1 MFILETLNFVVDI
14 LKVPSVLV
22 GLIALIGLVAQKKA
36 FSDVVKGT
44 IKTILGF
51 IVLGGGATVLVGS
64 LNPLG
69 GMFEHAFNIQGII
82 PNNEAIVSIALEK
95 YGASTA
101 LIMAFGMVAN
111 IVVARFTRL
120 KYIFLTG
127 HHTFYM
133 ACMIG
138 VILTVAGF
146 EGVGLVF
153 TGSLILG
160 LVMAFFPALA
170 QRYMRRITGT
180 DDIAF
185 GHFGTLGYVLS
196 GWIGSLCGK
205 GSRST
210 EEMNLPKNLSFLRE
224 SSISISLT
232 MMIIYLIMAVS
243 AGRDYVEA
251 TFSGG
256 QNYLV
261 YAIIMAITF
270 AAGVFII
277 LQGVR
282 LILAEIVPAFTGFS
296 EKLVPNARPAL
307 DCPVVYP
314 YAPNAV
320 LIGFLFSFL
329 GGLVGLFLLGQM
341 KLVLILPG
349 VVPHFF
355 TGATAGVFG
364 NATGGRRG
372 AMIGAFANGLL
383 ITFLPVLLLPV
394 LGAIGFANTRSRML
408 TLAQSVFCWATWRV
422 ICRRWLSR
430 GWWWRYSRYWWR
442 TTCWPKTKQRMPK
455 RRKIAERKNE
465 RNRNHPTGA
474 RHSRR
479 HAQILNPS
487 WLWSL
492 WRQHVGS
499 GNSGGS
505 VRRGDENR
513 PSRPG
518 LAGARLFRAVE
529 RPCGPRV
536 VQYPGD

>member
-1 MFILETLNFVVDI
+1 MFIQEALKFVVDI
-14 LKVPSVLV
+14 LKVPAILV
-22 GLIALIGLVAQKKA
+22 GLIALIGLLAQKKS

-51 IVLGGGATVLVGS
+51 IVLGGGAGVLVSS

-69 GMFEHAFNIQGII
+69 NMFEHAFNIQGII

-138 VILTVAGF
+138 IILTVAGF
-146 EGVGLVF
+146 EGVQLVF
-153 TGSLILG
+153 TGSLTLG
-160 LVMAFFPALA
+160 LVMAFFPAIA
-170 QRYMRRITGT
+170 QRYMRRITGN

-196 GWIGSLCGK
+196 GWIGSRVGK
-205 GSRST
+205 HSRST
-210 EEMNLPKNLSFLRE
+210 EEMDLPKNLSFLRD
-224 SSISISLT
+224 SSISISMT
-232 MMIIYLIMAVS
+232 MMIIYMILAVS
-243 AGRDYVEA
+243 AGQAYVEGQL
-251 TFSGG
+251 SGG

-261 YAIIMAITF
+261 YSIIQAITF

-341 KLVLILPG
+341 KMVLILPG

-372 AMIGAFANGLL
+372 AMLGAFANGLL

-394 LGAIGFANTRSRML
+394 LGALGFANTTFSDADFGVIGIVLGNMARFLSKEMIMVVIVAIFAVL
-408 TLAQSVFCWATWRV
+408 VAHNFLAK
-422 ICRRWLSR
+422 
-430 GWWWRYSRYWWR
+430 
-442 TTCWPKTKQRMPK
+442 PKAASDTESADK
-455 RRKIAERKNE
+455 
-465 RNRNHPTGA
+465 
-474 RHSRR
+474 
-479 HAQILNPS
+479 
-487 WLWSL
+487 
-492 WRQHVGS
+492 
-499 GNSGGS
+499 
-505 VRRGDENR
+505 
-513 PSRPG
+513 
-518 LAGARLFRAVE
+518 
-529 RPCGPRV
+529 
-536 VQYPGD
+536 

>member
-1 MFILETLNFVVDI
+1 MFIQETLRFVVDI
-14 LKVPSVLV
+14 LKVPAVLV
-22 GLIALIGLVAQKKA
+22 GVIALIGLLAQKKS

-44 IKTILGF
+44 VKTILGF

-82 PNNEAIVSIALEK
+82 PNNEAIVSISLEK

-111 IVVARFTRL
+111 IIVARFTRL

-138 VILTVAGF
+138 IILTVAGF
-146 EGVGLVF
+146 EGVQLVF
-153 TGSLILG
+153 TGALTLG
-160 LVMAFFPALA
+160 LVMAFFPAIA
-170 QRYMRRITGT
+170 QRYMRRITGN

-196 GWIGSLCGK
+196 GWIGSKVGK
-205 GSRST
+205 NSRST
-210 EEMNLPKNLSFLRE
+210 EEMNLPKNLSFLRD
-224 SSISISLT
+224 SSISISMT
-232 MMIIYLIMAVS
+232 MIVIYLILAIC
-243 AGRDYVEA
+243 AGQDYVESQL
-251 TFSGG
+251 SGG

-261 YAIIMAITF
+261 YSIIQAITF

-329 GGLVGLFLLGQM
+329 GGLAGLFLLGQM
-341 KLVLILPG
+341 KMVLILPG

-364 NATGGRRG
+364 NATGGQRG
-372 AMIGAFANGLL
+372 AMLGAFANGLL

-394 LGAIGFANTRSRML
+394 LGALGFANTTFSDTDFGVVGIVLGNMARFL
-408 TLAQSVFCWATWRV
+408 TKEMIMVAIVAIFGLLVAHNF
-422 ICRRWLSR
+422 L
-430 GWWWRYSRYWWR
+430 G
-442 TTCWPKTKQRMPK
+442 K
-455 RRKIAERKNE
+455 RKDAPA
-465 RNRNHPTGA
+465 RNKEE
-474 RHSRR
+474 S
-479 HAQILNPS
+479 S
-487 WLWSL
+487 
-492 WRQHVGS
+492 
-499 GNSGGS
+499 
-505 VRRGDENR
+505 
-513 PSRPG
+513 
-518 LAGARLFRAVE
+518 
-529 RPCGPRV
+529 
-536 VQYPGD
+536 

>member
-1 MFILETLNFVVDI
+1 MFIQETLRFVVDI
-14 LKVPSVLV
+14 LKVPAVLV
-22 GLIALIGLVAQKKA
+22 GVIALIGLLAQKKS

-44 IKTILGF
+44 VKTILGF

-82 PNNEAIVSIALEK
+82 PNNEAIVSISLEK

-111 IVVARFTRL
+111 IIVARFTRL

-138 VILTVAGF
+138 IILTVAGF
-146 EGVGLVF
+146 EGVQLVF
-153 TGSLILG
+153 TGALTLG
-160 LVMAFFPALA
+160 LVMAFFPAIA
-170 QRYMRRITGT
+170 QRYMRRITGN

-196 GWIGSLCGK
+196 GWLGSKVGK
-205 GSRST
+205 NSRST
-210 EEMNLPKNLSFLRE
+210 EEMNLPKNLSFLRD
-224 SSISISLT
+224 SSISISMT
-232 MMIIYLIMAVS
+232 MIVIYLILAIC
-243 AGRDYVEA
+243 AGQDYVENQL
-251 TFSGG
+251 SGG

-261 YAIIMAITF
+261 YSIIQAITF

-329 GGLVGLFLLGQM
+329 GGLAGLFLLGQM
-341 KLVLILPG
+341 KMVLILPG

-372 AMIGAFANGLL
+372 AMLGAFANGLL

-394 LGAIGFANTRSRML
+394 LGALGFANTTFSDTDFGVVGIVLGNMARFL
-408 TLAQSVFCWATWRV
+408 TKEMIMVAIVAIFGLLVAHNF
-422 ICRRWLSR
+422 L
-430 GWWWRYSRYWWR
+430 G
-442 TTCWPKTKQRMPK
+442 K
-455 RRKIAERKNE
+455 RKDAPA
-465 RNRNHPTGA
+465 RNKEE
-474 RHSRR
+474 S
-479 HAQILNPS
+479 S
-487 WLWSL
+487 
-492 WRQHVGS
+492 
-499 GNSGGS
+499 
-505 VRRGDENR
+505 
-513 PSRPG
+513 
-518 LAGARLFRAVE
+518 
-529 RPCGPRV
+529 
-536 VQYPGD
+536 

>member
-69 GMFEHAFNIQGII
+69 GMFEHAFTIQGII

-95 YGASTA
+95 YGAATA

-111 IVVARFTRL
+111 IIVARFTRL

-160 LVMAFFPALA
+160 LVMAFFPAIA
-170 QRYMRRITGT
+170 QRCMKRITGN

-196 GWIGSLCGK
+196 GWIGSKVGK

-210 EEMNLPKNLSFLRE
+210 EEMNLPKNLSFLRD

-243 AGRDYVEA
+243 AGREYVEA

-307 DCPVVYP
+307 D
-314 YAPNAV
+314 
-320 LIGFLFSFL
+320 
-329 GGLVGLFLLGQM
+329 
-341 KLVLILPG
+341 
-349 VVPHFF
+349 
-355 TGATAGVFG
+355 
-364 NATGGRRG
+364 
-372 AMIGAFANGLL
+372 
-383 ITFLPVLLLPV
+383 
-394 LGAIGFANTRSRML
+394 
-408 TLAQSVFCWATWRV
+408 
-422 ICRRWLSR
+422 
-430 GWWWRYSRYWWR
+430 
-442 TTCWPKTKQRMPK
+442 
-455 RRKIAERKNE
+455 
-465 RNRNHPTGA
+465 
-474 RHSRR
+474 
-479 HAQILNPS
+479 
-487 WLWSL
+487 
-492 WRQHVGS
+492 
-499 GNSGGS
+499 
-505 VRRGDENR
+505 
-513 PSRPG
+513 
-518 LAGARLFRAVE
+518 
-529 RPCGPRV
+529 
-536 VQYPGD
+536 

>member
-1 MFILETLNFVVDI
+1 MFIQETLKFVVDI

-22 GLIALIGLVAQKKA
+22 GLIALIGLLAQKKS

-44 IKTILGF
+44 VKTILGF
-51 IVLGGGATVLVGS
+51 IVLGGGATVLVSS

-111 IVVARFTRL
+111 IIVARFTRL

-138 VILTVAGF
+138 IILSVAGF
-146 EGVGLVF
+146 EGVQLVF
-153 TGSLILG
+153 TGALTLG
-160 LVMAFFPALA
+160 LVMAFFPAIA
-170 QRYMRRITGT
+170 QRYMRRITGN

-196 GWIGSLCGK
+196 GWIGARVGK
-205 GSRST
+205 NSRST
-210 EEMNLPKNLSFLRE
+210 EEMNLPKNLSFLRD
-224 SSISISLT
+224 SSISISMT
-232 MMIIYLIMAVS
+232 MIVIYLIMAIS
-243 AGRDYVEA
+243 AGQAYVEGEL
-251 TFSGG
+251 SGG

-261 YAIIMAITF
+261 YSIIQAITF

-372 AMIGAFANGLL
+372 AMLGAFANGLL
-383 ITFLPVLLLPV
+383 ITFLPMMLLPV
-394 LGAIGFANTRSRML
+394 LGALGFANTTFSDADFGVLGIVLGNMARFLNKEMIM
-408 TLAQSVFCWATWRV
+408 VVV
-422 ICRRWLSR
+422 IAIFALLVAHNFL
-430 GWWWRYSRYWWR
+430 G
-442 TTCWPKTKQRMPK
+442 K
-455 RRKIAERKNE
+455 RKGSAAA
-465 RNRNHPTGA
+465 GD
-474 RHSRR
+474 
-479 HAQILNPS
+479 
-487 WLWSL
+487 
-492 WRQHVGS
+492 HV
-499 GNSGGS
+499 
-505 VRRGDENR
+505 EK
-513 PSRPG
+513 
-518 LAGARLFRAVE
+518 
-529 RPCGPRV
+529 
-536 VQYPGD
+536 

>member
-1 MFILETLNFVVDI
+1 MFILEALNFVVDI

-22 GLIALIGLVAQKKA
+22 GLIALIGLVAQKKS

-44 IKTILGF
+44 VKTILGF
-51 IVLGGGATVLVGS
+51 IVLGGGAGVLVSS

-95 YGASTA
+95 YGAATA

-111 IVVARFTRL
+111 IIVARFTCL

-146 EGVGLVF
+146 EGISLVF

-160 LVMAFFPALA
+160 MIMAFFPAIA
-170 QRYMRRITGT
+170 QRYMQRITGN
-180 DDIAF
+180 DDVAF

-196 GWIGSLCGK
+196 GWIGSKVGK

-210 EEMNLPKNLSFLRE
+210 EEMNLPKNLSFLRD
-224 SSISISLT
+224 SSISISMT
-232 MMIIYLIMAVS
+232 MMIIYLIMAVC
-243 AGRDYVEA
+243 AGREYVEA
-251 TFSGG
+251 QFSGG
-256 QNYLV
+256 QHYLV

-329 GGLVGLFLLGQM
+329 GGLVGLFLCGQF
-341 KLVLILPG
+341 KWVLILPG

-372 AMIGAFANGLL
+372 AMVGAFANGLL

-394 LGAIGFANTRSRML
+394 LGALGFANTTFSDADFGGVGIVL
-408 TLAQSVFCWATWRV
+408 GNLA
-422 ICRRWLSR
+422 
-430 GWWWRYSRYWWR
+430 RYL
-442 TTCWPKTKQRMPK
+442 PPLA
-455 RRKIAERKNE
+455 I
-465 RNRNHPTGA
+465 
-474 RHSRR
+474 
-479 HAQILNPS
+479 
-487 WLWSL
+487 
-492 WRQHVGS
+492 S
-499 GNSGGS
+499 GL
-505 VRRGDENR
+505 VVAIFA
-513 PSRPG
+513 
-518 LAGARLFRAVE
+518 LLVLFNYVAK
-529 RPCGPRV
+529 GKAA
-536 VQYPGD
+536 PGDAPQNTGVK

>member
-1 MFILETLNFVVDI
+1 MFIQETLRFVVDI
-14 LKVPSVLV
+14 LKVPAVLV
-22 GLIALIGLVAQKKA
+22 GVIALIGLLAQKKS

-44 IKTILGF
+44 VKTILGF

-69 GMFEHAFNIQGII
+69 GMFEHAFDIQGII
-82 PNNEAIVSIALEK
+82 PNNEAIVSISLEK

-111 IVVARFTRL
+111 IIVARFTRL

-138 VILTVAGF
+138 IILTVAGF
-146 EGVGLVF
+146 EGVQLVF
-153 TGSLILG
+153 TGALTLG
-160 LVMAFFPALA
+160 LVMAFFPAIA
-170 QRYMRRITGT
+170 QRYMRRITGN

-196 GWIGSLCGK
+196 GWLGSKVGK
-205 GSRST
+205 NSRST
-210 EEMNLPKNLSFLRE
+210 EEMNLPKNLSFLRD
-224 SSISISLT
+224 SSISISMT
-232 MMIIYLIMAVS
+232 MIVIYLILAIC
-243 AGRDYVEA
+243 AGQDYVESQL
-251 TFSGG
+251 SGG

-261 YAIIMAITF
+261 YSIIQAITF

-341 KLVLILPG
+341 KMVLILPG

-372 AMIGAFANGLL
+372 AMLGAFANGLL

-394 LGAIGFANTRSRML
+394 LGALGFANTTFSDTDFGVVGIVLGNMARFL
-408 TLAQSVFCWATWRV
+408 TKEMIMVAIVAIFGLLVAHNF
-422 ICRRWLSR
+422 L
-430 GWWWRYSRYWWR
+430 G
-442 TTCWPKTKQRMPK
+442 K
-455 RRKIAERKNE
+455 RKDVPA
-465 RNRNHPTGA
+465 RNKEE
-474 RHSRR
+474 S
-479 HAQILNPS
+479 S
-487 WLWSL
+487 
-492 WRQHVGS
+492 
-499 GNSGGS
+499 
-505 VRRGDENR
+505 
-513 PSRPG
+513 
-518 LAGARLFRAVE
+518 
-529 RPCGPRV
+529 
-536 VQYPGD
+536 

>member
-1 MFILETLNFVVDI
+1 MFIQETLKFVVDI

-22 GLIALIGLVAQKKA
+22 GLIALIGLLAQKKS

-44 IKTILGF
+44 VKTILGF

-138 VILTVAGF
+138 IILTVAGF
-146 EGVGLVF
+146 EGVQLVF
-153 TGSLILG
+153 TGALTLG
-160 LVMAFFPALA
+160 LVMAFFPAIA
-170 QRYMRRITGT
+170 QCYMRRITGN

-196 GWIGSLCGK
+196 GWIGSKVGK
-205 GSRST
+205 NSRST
-210 EEMNLPKNLSFLRE
+210 EEMNLPKNLSFLRD
-224 SSISISLT
+224 SSISISMT
-232 MMIIYLIMAVS
+232 MIVIYLILAIC
-243 AGRDYVEA
+243 AGRAYVESEL
-251 TFSGG
+251 SGG

-261 YAIIMAITF
+261 YSIIQAITF

-329 GGLVGLFLLGQM
+329 GGLAGLFLLGQLKM
-341 KLVLILPG
+341 VLILPG

-372 AMIGAFANGLL
+372 AMLGAFANGLL

-394 LGAIGFANTRSRML
+394 LGALGFANTTFSDADFGVIGILLGNMARFMSKEMIML
-408 TLAQSVFCWATWRV
+408 AIVAVFALLVAHNFLRKRKGAPAADRV
-422 ICRRWLSR
+422 E
-430 GWWWRYSRYWWR
+430 
-442 TTCWPKTKQRMPK
+442 K
-455 RRKIAERKNE
+455 
-465 RNRNHPTGA
+465 
-474 RHSRR
+474 
-479 HAQILNPS
+479 
-487 WLWSL
+487 
-492 WRQHVGS
+492 
-499 GNSGGS
+499 
-505 VRRGDENR
+505 
-513 PSRPG
+513 
-518 LAGARLFRAVE
+518 
-529 RPCGPRV
+529 
-536 VQYPGD
+536 

>member
-1 MFILETLNFVVDI
+1 MFIQETLKFVVDI

-22 GLIALIGLVAQKKA
+22 GIIALIGLLAQRKS
-36 FSDVVKGT
+36 FSDIVKGT
-44 IKTILGF
+44 VKTILGF
-51 IVLGGGATVLVGS
+51 IVLGGGATVLVSS

-138 VILTVAGF
+138 IILTVAGF
-146 EGVGLVF
+146 EGFALVF
-153 TGSLILG
+153 TGALSLG
-160 LVMAFFPALA
+160 LVMAFFPAIA
-170 QRYMRRITGT
+170 QRYMRRITGN

-196 GWIGSLCGK
+196 GWIGARIGK
-205 GSRST
+205 NSRST
-210 EEMNLPKNLSFLRE
+210 EEMNLPKNLSFLRD
-224 SSISISLT
+224 SSISISIT
-232 MMIIYLIMAVS
+232 MIIIYLIMAIC
-243 AGRDYVEA
+243 AGQDYVESQLSA
-251 TFSGG
+251 G

-261 YAIIMAITF
+261 YSIIQAITF

-341 KLVLILPG
+341 KMVLILPG

-372 AMIGAFANGLL
+372 AMLGAFANGLL

-394 LGAIGFANTRSRML
+394 LGALGFANTTFSDADFGVVGIVLGNMARFMSKEMIMVAIVAIFAL
-408 TLAQSVFCWATWRV
+408 LVAHNF
-422 ICRRWLSR
+422 LGKR
-430 GWWWRYSRYWWR
+430 GG
-442 TTCWPKTKQRMPK
+442 
-455 RRKIAERKNE
+455 
-465 RNRNHPTGA
+465 GA
-474 RHSRR
+474 
-479 HAQILNPS
+479 AAN
-487 WLWSL
+487 
-492 WRQHVGS
+492 G
-499 GNSGGS
+499 
-505 VRRGDENR
+505 
-513 PSRPG
+513 
-518 LAGARLFRAVE
+518 VE
-529 RPCGPRV
+529 KE
-536 VQYPGD
+536 

>member
-1 MFILETLNFVVDI
+1 MFIQETLKFVVDI
-14 LKVPSVLV
+14 LKVPAVLV
-22 GLIALIGLVAQKKA
+22 GLIALIGLVAQKKN

-44 IKTILGF
+44 VKTILGF
-51 IVLGGGATVLVGS
+51 LVLAGGATVLVGS

-82 PNNEAIVSIALEK
+82 PNNEAIVSIAMEK
-95 YGASTA
+95 FGAPTA

-111 IVVARFTRL
+111 LIVARFTRL
-120 KYIFLTG
+120 KYVFLTG

-133 ACMIG
+133 ACMIS

-146 EGVGLVF
+146 EGVALVF
-153 TGSLILG
+153 TGSLTLG
-160 LVMAFFPALA
+160 LIMAFFPALA
-170 QRYMRRITGT
+170 QRYMRKITGN

-185 GHFGTLGYVLS
+185 GHFGTIGYVLS
-196 GWIGSLCGK
+196 GWIGSKVGK

-210 EEMNLPKNLSFLRE
+210 EEMNLPKNLSFLRD

-232 MMIIYLIMAVS
+232 MIIIYLIMAVFAGQIFVESTYS
-243 AGRDYVEA
+243 A
-251 TFSGG
+251 G

-261 YAIIMAITF
+261 YSIIMAITF

-282 LILAEIVPAFTGFS
+282 LILAEIVPAFVGFS
-296 EKLVPNARPAL
+296 ERLVPNARPAL

-341 KLVLILPG
+341 HMVLILPG

-372 AMIGAFANGLL
+372 AMLGAFANGVL

-394 LGAIGFANTRSRML
+394 LGALGFANATFSDADFGVIGIL
-408 TLAQSVFCWATWRV
+408 LGNLARFMSKEGIMAL
-422 ICRRWLSR
+422 I
-430 GWWWRYSRYWWR
+430 
-442 TTCWPKTKQRMPK
+442 
-455 RRKIAERKNE
+455 
-465 RNRNHPTGA
+465 
-474 RHSRR
+474 
-479 HAQILNPS
+479 
-487 WLWSL
+487 
-492 WRQHVGS
+492 VGI
-499 GNSGGS
+499 
-505 VRRGDENR
+505 
-513 PSRPG
+513 
-518 LAGARLFRAVE
+518 FAVLVAYNYLGKKPAAAKAASE
-529 RPCGPRV
+529 E
-536 VQYPGD
+536 

>member
-1 MFILETLNFVVDI
+1 MFIQETLKFVVDI

-22 GLIALIGLVAQKKA
+22 GLIALIGLVAQKKN

-44 IKTILGF
+44 VKTILGF
-51 IVLGGGATVLVGS
+51 LVLGGGATVLVGS

-95 YGASTA
+95 FGAPTA

-111 IVVARFTRL
+111 LIVARFTRL
-120 KYIFLTG
+120 KYVFLTG

-133 ACMIG
+133 ACMIS

-146 EGVGLVF
+146 EGISLVF
-153 TGSLILG
+153 TGSLTLG
-160 LVMAFFPALA
+160 LIMAFFPALA
-170 QRYMRRITGT
+170 QRYMRKITGS
-180 DDIAF
+180 DDVAF
-185 GHFGTLGYVLS
+185 GHFGTIGYVLS
-196 GWIGSLCGK
+196 GWIGSKVGK

-210 EEMNLPKNLSFLRE
+210 EEMNLPKNLSFLRD

-232 MMIIYLIMAVS
+232 MIIIYLIMAVF
-243 AGRDYVEA
+243 AGQVFVEA
-251 TFSGG
+251 TYSAG

-282 LILAEIVPAFTGFS
+282 LILAEIVPAFVGFS

-341 KLVLILPG
+341 HLVLILPG

-372 AMIGAFANGLL
+372 AMVGAFANGVL

-394 LGAIGFANTRSRML
+394 LGALGFANATFSDADFGVIGIL
-408 TLAQSVFCWATWRV
+408 LGNLARFMSKEGIMALIVGIFAVLVAWNY
-422 ICRRWLSR
+422 L
-430 GWWWRYSRYWWR
+430 GK
-442 TTCWPKTKQRMPK
+442 KTV
-455 RRKIAERKNE
+455 AEKE
-465 RNRNHPTGA
+465 VT
-474 RHSRR
+474 
-479 HAQILNPS
+479 
-487 WLWSL
+487 
-492 WRQHVGS
+492 
-499 GNSGGS
+499 
-505 VRRGDENR
+505 EK
-513 PSRPG
+513 
-518 LAGARLFRAVE
+518 
-529 RPCGPRV
+529 
-536 VQYPGD
+536 